1 MFIMPYNSHVP
12 SPEHRALTSTPI
24 EMSTS
29 STSSSALTTFGHKA
43 SSSVATTFSSDLTRS
58 DLTRTD
64 MTRNITT
71 PNYAVVRSQIS
82 SLLASLLI
90 LPQAFNIPHQLYHLG
105 VESSKELE
113 EKARRHFNIHVNW
126 TYTKAHRD
134 ALHHALVEIG
144 KDLENLEEDLSAAA
158 KGLDDAIGAGYTRLK
173 ELPRPI
179 VA

>member
-1 MFIMPYNSHVP
+1 
-12 SPEHRALTSTPI
+12 
-24 EMSTS
+24 MSTS

-71 PNYAVVRSQIS
+71 PNYAV
-82 SLLASLLI
+82 
-90 LPQAFNIPHQLYHLG
+90 AFNIPHQLYHLG